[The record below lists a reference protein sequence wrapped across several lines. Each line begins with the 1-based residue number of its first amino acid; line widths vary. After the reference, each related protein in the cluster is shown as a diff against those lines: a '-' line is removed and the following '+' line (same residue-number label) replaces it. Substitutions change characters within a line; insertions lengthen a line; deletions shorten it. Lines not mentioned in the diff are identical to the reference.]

1 MTTDFRVQLEIFRGP
16 MDLLLYLVQKH
27 ELDLADIKIGLV
39 AEQFLEHLDVLQELD
54 VDSVGEFV
62 EMASTLTE
70 MKSRQVLP
78 TVESEDEVL
87 DDPRDELV
95 QRLLEYKKYRDAA
108 TVLEEQG
115 RSWQQR
121 CSRVANDLPPRNIDI
136 SEQPILEV
144 ELWDLVSAM
153 GRILRE
159 SEQLQPSSI
168 VYDETPIHVYMQ
180 EIHERLVAQQRVAFS
195 DLFSAGMHKSA
206 LIGIFLAIL
215 ELIRHHGTLAEQDPA
230 HGEIWIQASK
240 GSSGFLDLNT
250 VHSFGTASE
259 GDAEGEVG
267 KDRQAGNDQESA
279 QGAD

>member
-27 ELDLADIKIGLV
+27 ELDLADIKVGLV

-78 TVESEDEVL
+78 AVESEDEVL

-115 RSWQQR
+115 RTWQER
-121 CSRVANDLPPRNIDI
+121 RSRVANDLPPRNIDI

-153 GRILRE
+153 GRILRDTQ
-159 SEQLQPSSI
+159 QLQPANI
-168 VYDETPIHVYMQ
+168 VYDETPIHIYMQ
-180 EIHERLVAQQRVAFS
+180 DIHDRLSEEGRVAFS
-195 DLFSAGMHKSA
+195 DLFTAGMHKSA

-215 ELIRHHGTLAEQDPA
+215 ELIRHHNMQAEQDPA
-230 HGEIWIQASK
+230 HGEIWLQVSGESLGRLSLDGMDNYGTMAEDPGHDETDETDESDQA
-240 GSSGFLDLNT
+240 D
-250 VHSFGTASE
+250 E
-259 GDAEGEVG
+259 Q
-267 KDRQAGNDQESA
+267 QAD
-279 QGAD
+279 

>member
-1 MTTDFRVQLEIFRGP
+1 MTIDFRVQLEIFRGP

-39 AEQFLEHLDVLQELD
+39 ATQFLEHLDVLKELD
-54 VDSVGEFV
+54 IDSVGEFV
-62 EMASTLTE
+62 EVASMLTE

-78 TVESEDEVL
+78 AMESEDEVL

-121 CSRVANDLPPRNIDI
+121 CSRVANDLPPRKIDI

-159 SEQLQPSSI
+159 SEQLQPSNI
-168 VYDETPIHVYMQ
+168 IYDETPIHVYMQ
-180 EIHERLVAQQRVAFS
+180 EIHQRLMEQKWVAFS
-195 DLFSAGMHKSA
+195 DLFSADMPKSA

-215 ELIRHHGTLAEQDPA
+215 ELIRHHGTLVQQDPA
-230 HGEIWIQASK
+230 YGEIWIQAS
-240 GSSGFLDLNT
+240 GDSSDYLDLGNTEIYQTAAEDETEDETGDASSG
-250 VHSFGTASE
+250 
-259 GDAEGEVG
+259 GDETDGAQE
-267 KDRQAGNDQESA
+267 AG
-279 QGAD
+279 

>member
-1 MTTDFRVQLEIFRGP
+1 MTTDFRVQLDIFRGP

-27 ELDLADIKIGLV
+27 ELDLTEVPIGLV
-39 AEQFLEHLDVLQELD
+39 TGQFLEYLDILKELD
-54 VDSVGEFV
+54 FDTVGDFV

-70 MKSRQVLP
+70 MKSRLVLP
-78 TVESEDEVL
+78 SVEPEDELL

-115 RSWQQR
+115 RTWQER

-159 SEQLQPSSI
+159 TEQLQPSSI
-168 VYDETPIHVYMQ
+168 VYDETPMHVYMQ
-180 EIHERLVAQQRVAFS
+180 DIHDRLVEEGRIAFS

-215 ELIRHHGTLAEQDPA
+215 ELIRHHDMQFEQDPPY
-230 HGEIWIQASK
+230 GEIWIQASK
-240 GSSGFLDLNT
+240 HALGSLALSNLENHEAVAEDREPEEAGGSGQN
-250 VHSFGTASE
+250 
-259 GDAEGEVG
+259 
-267 KDRQAGNDQESA
+267 AGQET
-279 QGAD
+279 D

>member
-1 MTTDFRVQLEIFRGP
+1 MTTDFRVQLDIFRGP

-27 ELDLADIKIGLV
+27 ELDLTEVPIALV
-39 AEQFLEHLDVLQELD
+39 TGQFLEYLDVLKELD
-54 VDSVGEFV
+54 IDSVGEFV

-70 MKSRQVLP
+70 MKSRLVLP
-78 TVESEDEVL
+78 TVESEDELL

-115 RSWQQR
+115 RTWQER
-121 CSRVANDLPPRNIDI
+121 CSRVANDLPPQNIDI

-159 SEQLQPSSI
+159 TEQLQPSNI
-168 VYDETPIHVYMQ
+168 VYDETPMHVYMQ
-180 EIHERLVAQQRVAFS
+180 DIHDRLVEEGRVAFS
-195 DLFSAGMHKSA
+195 NLFSVGMHKSA

-215 ELIRHHGTLAEQDPA
+215 ELIRHHNMQVEQDSV
-230 HGEIWIQASK
+230 HGEIWIQASGEAL
-240 GSSGFLDLNT
+240 GSLGLSDLENYESVT
-250 VHSFGTASE
+250 EDGEQDETGGSDQ
-259 GDAEGEVG
+259 DAGE
-267 KDRQAGNDQESA
+267 QAD
-279 QGAD
+279 